1 VFEDARKDLQRSPT
15 WIRLTLKAK
24 TCVIVRHGKER
35 RLHGGLWSQTQEC
48 LQSPKLFLIKL
59 AVALSLWNE
68 HALGKYTLW
77 SGFCW
82 HLDRGHL
89 TLALWSSKCLF
100 EATQFVVVP
109 ALGQPYGAYG
119 SPWSHLMSI
128 YHPLQPFL
136 VCFISRFWEDRIRT
150 GWCIRD
156 NTSRRASR
164 NTKIQST
171 LHYPTPS
178 LGYLKPGEGKN
189 LPY

>member
-1 VFEDARKDLQRSPT
+1 MFEDARKDLQRSPT

-100 EATQFVVVP
+100 EATQFVVTCRDP
-109 ALGQPYGAYG
+109 ANCTSYCR
-119 SPWSHLMSI
+119 
-128 YHPLQPFL
+128 
-136 VCFISRFWEDRIRT
+136 VCRLKKYEVKGPGTNYWE
-150 GWCIRD
+150 
-156 NTSRRASR
+156 
-164 NTKIQST
+164 
-171 LHYPTPS
+171 
-178 LGYLKPGEGKN
+178 EGKGWDDLVLCKLQWEN
-189 LPY
+189 HHWDPWGSGASLCHLQ